1 MSLSEWGTDSEGDLR
16 CPHEHRADKRIS
28 QIIITPNSAWRSAG
42 EFTTEEQ
49 PFAAI
54 VADVDEDASWT
65 LVARGNTRE
74 SCYAAAQLLNW
85 KKP

>member
-16 CPHEHRADKRIS
+16 CPYEHRVDKRIS
-28 QIIITPNSAWRSAG
+28 QIIITSVSVWRNAAN
-42 EFTTEEQ
+42 FITEEQ

-54 VADVDEDASWT
+54 VADVNVDEAWS